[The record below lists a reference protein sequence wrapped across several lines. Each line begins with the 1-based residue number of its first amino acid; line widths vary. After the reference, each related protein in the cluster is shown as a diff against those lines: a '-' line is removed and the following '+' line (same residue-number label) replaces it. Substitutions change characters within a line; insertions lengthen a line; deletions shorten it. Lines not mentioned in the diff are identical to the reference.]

1 MHLLNSAGQLTPAR
15 KRLHPLIWCA
25 HSYAN
30 VAVEGDAV
38 HAPKVPKI
46 WEDIAKAIDTEPNM
60 TKIWVVKNLKLATQV
75 EVEMITRRMGR
86 SQEFEGADFGAGDFH
101 LTFELLKVR
110 SVGWKVAPQE
120 GTLSPTLPGC
130 AFRQVSLVTRRFW
143 FCSVLRDVGFGS
155 RLHPYY
161 PKYLWI
167 SVAIVSTKGCSPKN
181 INMKDGNN
189 STSETT
195 RHIHIVTSW
204 TWRCWCH
211 ELDPTSLLSLTDC
224 RQLHHVELNSNG
236 HWQLNMHV
244 RVLITQKY
252 LVTFRHVQ
260 TLRFFCLLVSKF

>member
-1 MHLLNSAGQLTPAR
+1 
-15 KRLHPLIWCA
+15 
-25 HSYAN
+25 
-30 VAVEGDAV
+30 
-38 HAPKVPKI
+38 
-46 WEDIAKAIDTEPNM
+46 
-60 TKIWVVKNLKLATQV
+60 
-75 EVEMITRRMGR
+75 MITRRMGR

-155 RLHPYY
+155 RLHPYD
-161 PKYLWI
+161 PKDLWI

-195 RHIHIVTSW
+195 RHIHIVTGW
-204 TWRCWCH
+204 TRRCRCH
-211 ELDPTSLLSLTDC
+211 ELDPPQPVGLTDC

-252 LVTFRHVQ
+252 LVTFRHVR
-260 TLRFFCLLVSKF
+260 TLRFFLSDSQYQRWQLLSMSL